1 MRKSI
6 ELILLLGICFPLVV
20 MAQQLNIGDG
30 VRITFFNIS
39 DPISGDYFIQAD
51 GYIQLPYIGLVE
63 ATARNFEDVRQ
74 EIVTKY
80 DSLYRNPEL
89 TVQPLFKISILG
101 EVKSPGLYY
110 VTGVEKLSDVIA
122 MAGGETSDANLE
134 KIYFTRGEKRININ
148 AQDILEKG
156 RKLQEIGLKSGDR
169 IYVPRKWWVGVRNAS
184 VIISAATI
192 ILVTIITVSTR

>member
-1 MRKSI
+1 MKRYFW
-6 ELILLLGICFPLVV
+6 LLFFLGNCFPFILF
-20 MAQQLNIGDG
+20 AQQLNIGDG
-30 VRITFFNIS
+30 VRITFFNIT

-51 GYIQLPYIGLVE
+51 GYVQLPYIGLIKAIQRDFE
-63 ATARNFEDVRQ
+63 AVKQ
-74 EIVTKY
+74 EIVAKY

-156 RKLQEIGLKSGDR
+156 RKLQEIGLQSGDR

-192 ILVTIITVSTR
+192 ILVTIISVSTR